1 MQKRGWRRLIID
13 AVLVGFG
20 FSVLYVGFLW
30 LTLPDIS
37 NPRTF
42 IAAQS
47 SVITDRNATELYRLF
62 GEQDRTYITGDA
74 IPQHMKDAI
83 VAIEDARYFE
93 HGCFDVRAIARA
105 VFVNAFFGQSQ
116 GASTLTQQLARNA
129 LLTREKKISRK
140 IKELMLACSLERRY
154 SKQELLELYLNWIPF
169 GQNVY
174 GLEQASQTFFG
185 IPAKDLSLAQSA
197 VLAAIPQRPTYFNP
211 YGNNVRTRVTEPSLR
226 KILDGTITK
235 VTDIPDAT
243 IRMGLLGGTVGTGST
258 TLVIGGRTDQVL
270 RNMQDLGYIKESE
283 RLLAL
288 ESLKKITFQSAR
300 EDIRAPHFVLWVK
313 QQVQDLVGDGADENF
328 LDQGGLTIET
338 TLDWKMQQVAE
349 QIVTSRKADLARIYS
364 IHNTALVAADPRTGE
379 ILAYV
384 GNSDYTDEKYS
395 GKFDMAR
402 APRQPG
408 SSFKPFVYAA
418 AFERGYGPA
427 TPLYDVP
434 TKIGDDQ
441 PQNFD
446 GKFQGLLS
454 ARRALAASRNVPAAK
469 AYFLGGEENGVLD
482 MAHRL
487 GAVTPLLSAGVA
499 RKENPAFSYG
509 WPLAL
514 GAAETPLTEM
524 VQSYATLAGGGTFR
538 PLHGILRIKDKN
550 GNIIYEAQKQEE
562 ESQVLDPRIAYE
574 ITSILSDV
582 GARPNEYWQ
591 SILSVP
597 SFRVAAKTGTSN
609 KCLERRESGA
619 CKDLK
624 PSDLWTIGYT
634 PSLVAGV
641 WTGNADSAPL
651 AEKAESLTNASPI
664 WHDFMVQALKLQT
677 DAPTGFSMPSGLVQP
692 QVSGLS
698 GELPTECT
706 PIEWRKGDVFLQENA
721 PTLPD
726 PACARLTV
734 DRVTGLLASDECPAE
749 AQEEKSFLVPQSIL
763 SDRFP
768 QWQQAV
774 IAWATTG
781 SGAKT
786 LPLPLAPTESC
797 TLALTPGRL
806 EKPTLSIA
814 YPENGDGV
822 SYPSFRPRITP
833 RVGSAIRELRFSI
846 DDTLVATV
854 SSGGVMTLSL
864 TVPRSIA
871 MDGNH
876 TLEVS
881 LTDEYFN
888 TASAEATFH
897 FEEDTNAPSIRLIEP
912 ADGAAVKKGK
922 SMTIRADADDREGD
936 IKYVQFFL
944 NDQLLTTKPK
954 APYSLEYTI
963 DAPAG
968 SYTLKAVATDLAG
981 NTAEDSVEITVQ

>member
-1 MQKRGWRRLIID
+1 
-13 AVLVGFG
+13 
-20 FSVLYVGFLW
+20 
-30 LTLPDIS
+30 
-37 NPRTF
+37 
-42 IAAQS
+42 
-47 SVITDRNATELYRLF
+47 
-62 GEQDRTYITGDA
+62 
-74 IPQHMKDAI
+74 
-83 VAIEDARYFE
+83 
-93 HGCFDVRAIARA
+93 
-105 VFVNAFFGQSQ
+105 
-116 GASTLTQQLARNA
+116 
-129 LLTREKKISRK
+129 
-140 IKELMLACSLERRY
+140 
-154 SKQELLELYLNWIPF
+154 
-169 GQNVY
+169 
-174 GLEQASQTFFG
+174 
-185 IPAKDLSLAQSA
+185 
-197 VLAAIPQRPTYFNP
+197 
-211 YGNNVRTRVTEPSLR
+211 
-226 KILDGTITK
+226 
-235 VTDIPDAT
+235 
-243 IRMGLLGGTVGTGST
+243 
-258 TLVIGGRTDQVL
+258 
-270 RNMQDLGYIKESE
+270 IKESE

-288 ESLKKITFQSAR
+288 ESLKKSIFQSAR

-349 QIVTSRKADLARIYS
+349 QIITSRKADLARIYS

-379 ILAYV
+379 ILAYT

-395 GKFDMAR
+395 GKVDMAR

-446 GKFQGLLS
+446 GKFQGLLT

-469 AYFLGGEENGVLD
+469 AYFLAGEEKGVLD

-487 GAVTPLLSAGVA
+487 GAVTPLLSAGVQ
-499 RKENPAFSYG
+499 KKQNPAFSYG

-524 VQSYATLAGGGTFR
+524 VQGYATLAAGGTLR

-550 GNIIYEAQKQEE
+550 GNIIYEAQKKEE

-597 SFRVAAKTGTSN
+597 GFRVAAKTGTSN

-619 CKDLK
+619 CRDLK
-624 PSDLWTIGYT
+624 PSDLWTLGYT

-734 DRVTGLLASDECPAE
+734 DRVTGLLSSDECPAE
-749 AQEEKSFLVPQSIL
+749 AQEERSFLIPQSIL

-774 IAWATTG
+774 IAWATTA
-781 SGAKT
+781 SGGKM

-797 TLALTPGRL
+797 TLALTPGRM
-806 EKPTLSIA
+806 EKPTVSIT
-814 YPENGDGV
+814 YPQNGDGV
-822 SYPSFRPRITP
+822 SYPSFRPRISP

-846 DDTLVATV
+846 DGTVVATV
-854 SSGGVMTLSL
+854 SSGGVMALSL

-888 TASAEATFH
+888 TATAEAAFH
-897 FEEDTNAPSIRLIEP
+897 FEEDKNAPVIRLTEP
-912 ADGAAVKKGK
+912 AGGSAVKKGK
-922 SMTIRADADDREGD
+922 SVTIRAAAEDKEGD

-954 APYSLEYTI
+954 APYSLEYTF

-968 SYTLKAVATDLAG
+968 NYNLKAIATDLAG
-981 NTAEDSVEITVQ
+981 NTAEDRVTVTVQ